1 MLRTAKGAFADNKQL
16 AKSNPAVKKNKK
28 STNST
33 KKVDILTPNRRIQK
47 LFLEQGAVANLTGQY
62 FSLNYLPVQDSVRA
76 LNGVR
81 SALKLATLD
90 EAF

>member
-1 MLRTAKGAFADNKQL
+1 MNELIFKTMLSLQPIFFTFMLRTAKGAFADNKQL

-47 LFLEQGAVANLTGQY
+47 LF
-62 FSLNYLPVQDSVRA
+62 
-76 LNGVR
+76 
-81 SALKLATLD
+81 
-90 EAF
+90 